1 MSVAE
6 ITPEN
11 PIDMPLVDLVGALA
25 TAKVAE
31 ELAKE
36 RRIDFEERVAAK
48 IVGPPEGQKTI
59 TLEDGTKVTVT
70 RGFNFKADCES
81 IRKMFR
87 REGFDHAP
95 PVASKTT
102 LKLDIPAYKKFAEQL
117 PSVYRRMAE
126 YVTVTQKKTAVEIRT
141 QTPKA

>member
-1 MSVAE
+1 MSTVE
-6 ITPEN
+6 VSDTH
-11 PIDMPLVDLVGALA
+11 PIDMPLADLVGALA

-31 ELAKE
+31 ELAKD
-36 RRIDFEERVAAK
+36 RRIAFEERVAAK
-48 IVGPPEGQKTI
+48 IDGPPEGQKTI
-59 TLEDGTKVTVT
+59 TLKDGTKVTVT

-95 PVASKTT
+95 PVASKTA
-102 LKLDIPAYKKFAEQL
+102 LKLDVPAYKKFAEQL

-126 YVTVTQKKTAVEIRT
+126 HVTVTPKKIAVEIRT
-141 QTPKA
+141 QAPKA